1 MPCWDSYLQSKE
13 YKSNFPAQQHP
24 KDVVTEHLESM
35 IHNLTRMLCS
45 LCKKVESSFPSYF
58 LENAELSA
66 WWEEHKKND
75 KENEIRELKKQIS
88 DIERRIITLM
98 QGD

>member
-1 MPCWDSYLQSKE
+1 MPCLNPYLQSKE
-13 YKSNFPAQQHP
+13 YKSSFFAQQHP

-45 LCKKVESSFPSYF
+45 LCKEVESSFPSYF
-58 LENAELSA
+58 LENTELSA

-75 KENEIRELKKQIS
+75 KENEIRDLKKQIS
-88 DIERRIITLM
+88 DIERKIINLM
-98 QGD
+98 Q

>member
-1 MPCWDSYLQSKE
+1 MPCWDSYLQYVERK
-13 YKSNFPAQQHP
+13 KNFSAQQHP
-24 KDVVTEHLESM
+24 KDAVTEHLESM
-35 IHNLTRMLCS
+35 IHSLTRMLCS

-75 KENEIRELKKQIS
+75 KENEIRDLKSQIN
-88 DIERRIITLM
+88 DMERRIISLM
-98 QGD
+98 QGN

>member
-1 MPCWDSYLQSKE
+1 MPCWDSYLNGLE
-13 YKSNFPAQQHP
+13 YKKNFPAQQYP
-24 KDVVTEHLESM
+24 KDAATKHLESM

-45 LCKKVESSFPSYF
+45 LCKKVESEHPSYF

-75 KENEIRELKKQIS
+75 KENEIRDLKKQIS
-88 DIERRIITLM
+88 DIERKIINLM
-98 QGD
+98 QGN

>member
-1 MPCWDSYLQSKE
+1 MPCLNPYLQSKE
-13 YKSNFPAQQHP
+13 YKSNFLTQQHP

-45 LCKKVESSFPSYF
+45 LCKKVESSFPLYF

-75 KENEIRELKKQIS
+75 KENEIRDLKKQIS
-88 DIERRIITLM
+88 DIERKIINLM
-98 QGD
+98 QGN